1 MNTITFTI
9 EDQTDK
15 ELDDLALTTWD
26 YLTNVEGVLVSNY
39 EVTNEG

>member
-15 ELDDLALTTWD
+15 ELDDLAATTWD
-26 YLTNVEGVLVSNY
+26 YLTNVEGVLVTNY
-39 EVTNEG
+39 EVTNE